1 MQVGG
6 ESDVFIGGAE
16 QSWPTDPFP
25 SRIFPM
31 SHRMNVSLPTD
42 WARFL
47 LAASVLLAGCADPR
61 PITTNDTMADTSPP
75 DTTMESDAVGQT
87 GQQADPE
94 GRRMALDRDVS
105 LLKSPQPPVNA
116 SVRSSGAF
124 AQGILDDSVTTSV
137 ENVEARI
144 DSLLNEMTLEEKVGQ
159 MTQLTLSMVSKDPHQ
174 DNPSAIREH
183 ELSPEKLRNV
193 VVEHHVGSILNVT
206 GQAFSVNH
214 WAEVIHQVQRTAT
227 EETRLGIPILYG
239 IDAVHGANYT
249 REAVLFPQN
258 QGLAATWN
266 PALAQETA
274 AITARDV
281 RASGIP
287 WNFAPVLD
295 MGREPRWPRLY
306 ETFSEDVHLT
316 NVMGLGMLRGYQGTD
331 VSNASR
337 VAGTLKHF
345 VGYSVPESGLDRTP
359 ARISDIEMR
368 EHHLKPFQ
376 KAIEAGAKSIM
387 INSGEVNGVPAH
399 ASSHLL
405 QDVLREELG
414 FEGVAVSDW
423 LDVKKLVN
431 VHHVADN
438 EREATKMAVMAGMD
452 MSMVPTDLSFY
463 DHLVSLVRDGEVPE
477 SRVNEAVRRI
487 LRLKFQTGLFEEP
500 LRGLEQAEQVGSTR
514 DRRVSLQAARES
526 VTLLRNRET
535 DQGAPLLPLSDTQD
549 VLVTGPTAH
558 SMQSMHNGWSYT
570 WQGGGAAQKMF
581 PEERPTL
588 MEAVRE
594 RVGTNGMTYVP
605 GATLTDPERMDK
617 AVAAAREADVAV
629 VALGEGAYA
638 ETPGNLNDMVLPPA
652 QRTLLR
658 RVAKTGTPVALVLIQ
673 GRPRLLND
681 TADLPDAMLTAYN
694 PGPEGGQ
701 ALMEV
706 MYGAVNPSGHLP
718 YTYPRSSVGM
728 RTYDRKYSE
737 NQDRQ
742 GGMSGFNPL
751 FSFGHGLSYTRF
763 DYSDLT
769 VSRDSVTTGALQN
782 GGQVEIEVT
791 VTNSGERRG
800 QDVVQLYLSD
810 LVASVT
816 PSVKELTRFAKVD
829 LAPGERTRLSF
840 SLRTDDFS
848 FIGRDGE
855 PVVEPGTFRVRVHD
869 LDTSVELVGDRFLA
883 EELNRPE
890 EQDTASSLE

>member
-1 MQVGG
+1 
-6 ESDVFIGGAE
+6 
-16 QSWPTDPFP
+16 
-25 SRIFPM
+25 
-31 SHRMNVSLPTD
+31 MNVSLPID

-47 LAASVLLAGCADPR
+47 LAASVLLAGCADTR
-61 PITTNDTMADTSPP
+61 STTTNDTMADASPL

-94 GRRMALDRDVS
+94 GRRMALDRDAS
-105 LLKSPQPPVNA
+105 LLESPQPPVNT

-137 ENVEARI
+137 ENVDARV

-206 GQAFSVNH
+206 GQAFSVDH
-214 WAEVIHQVQRTAT
+214 WGEVMRQVQRTAT

-266 PALAQETA
+266 PALAEETA

-306 ETFSEDVHLT
+306 ETFSEDTHLT
-316 NVMGLGMLRGYQGTD
+316 TVMGLGLLRGYQGTD
-331 VSNASR
+331 VSRPAR

-345 VGYSVPESGLDRTP
+345 VGYSAPESGLDRTP

-368 EHHLKPFQ
+368 EHHLKPFRA
-376 KAIEAGAKSIM
+376 AIEAGAKSIM

-399 ASSHLL
+399 ASSYLL
-405 QDVLREELG
+405 QDVLRDELG

-431 VHHVADN
+431 VHHVAEN

-477 SRVNEAVRRI
+477 SRINEAVRRI

-535 DQGAPLLPLSDTQD
+535 DQGDALLPLSDTQD

-581 PEERPTL
+581 PEGRPTL

-594 RVGTNGMTYVP
+594 RVGTDGMTYVP
-605 GATLTDPERMDK
+605 GATLTDPERMDE

-638 ETPGNLNDMVLPPA
+638 ETPGNLNDMALPSA

-681 TADLPDAMLTAYN
+681 TADLPGAVLTAYN

-742 GGMSGFNPL
+742 GGMSGFDPL

-782 GGQVEIEVT
+782 GGRIEVEVT
-791 VTNSGERRG
+791 VTNAGDRRG
-800 QDVVQLYLSD
+800 QDVIQLYLSD

-829 LAPGERTRLSF
+829 LAPGDRTRLSF

-855 PVVEPGTFRVRVHD
+855 PVVEPGTFRVAVHN
-869 LDTSVELVGDRFLA
+869 LSTSVDLVGDRFRA
-883 EELNRPE
+883 DDRRHSFGEN
-890 EQDTASSLE
+890 DTASPPE

>member
-1 MQVGG
+1 
-6 ESDVFIGGAE
+6 
-16 QSWPTDPFP
+16 
-25 SRIFPM
+25 
-31 SHRMNVSLPTD
+31 
-42 WARFL
+42 
-47 LAASVLLAGCADPR
+47 
-61 PITTNDTMADTSPP
+61 MADGSAP
-75 DTTMESDAVGQT
+75 DTTTQTDAVGQT

-105 LLKSPQPPVNA
+105 LLDSPQAPVEVA
-116 SVRSSGAF
+116 GQSSEAF
-124 AQGILDDSVTTSV
+124 ARTIVRDSAATSV
-137 ENVEARI
+137 ENVDAKV
-144 DSLLNEMTLEEKVGQ
+144 DSLLSEMTLEEKVGQ
-159 MTQLTLSMVSKDPHQ
+159 MTQLTLSMVSKESHQ
-174 DNPSAIREH
+174 DNPSAIRDH
-183 ELSPEKLRNV
+183 ELDPEKLRDV

-206 GQAFSVNH
+206 GQAFTVDH
-214 WAEVIHQVQRTAT
+214 WAEVMRQVQRTAT

-266 PALAQETA
+266 PALARETA
-274 AITARDV
+274 KITARDV

-295 MGREPRWPRLY
+295 IGREPRWPRLY
-306 ETFSEDVHLT
+306 ETFSEDAHLT
-316 NVMGLGMLRGYQGTD
+316 TVMGLGLLRGYQGPD
-331 VSNASR
+331 VSKSTR
-337 VAGTLKHF
+337 VAATLKHF
-345 VGYSVPESGLDRTP
+345 VGYSAPENGLDRTP

-368 EHHLKPFQ
+368 EQHLAPFRA
-376 KAIEAGAKSIM
+376 AIEAGAQSIM

-399 ASSHLL
+399 ASSYLL
-405 QDVLREELG
+405 QDVLRDELG

-431 VHHVADN
+431 VHHVAAN

-463 DHLVSLVRDGEVPE
+463 DHLLSLVRDGEVPE
-477 SRVNEAVRRI
+477 SRINEAVRRI
-487 LRLKFQTGLFEEP
+487 LRLKFETGLFQDP
-500 LRGLEQAEQVGSTR
+500 LRGLEQADNVGSPR

-526 VTLLRNRET
+526 VTLLRNREV
-535 DQGAPLLPLSDTQD
+535 DGDALLPLADSQD

-581 PEERPTL
+581 PEGRPTL

-594 RVGTNGMTYVP
+594 RVGTDGMTYVP
-605 GATLTDPERMDK
+605 GATLTAPEQMDA
-617 AVAAAREADVAV
+617 AVAAARQADVAV

-638 ETPGNLNDMVLPPA
+638 ETPGNLDHMALPTA

-658 RVAKTGTPVALVLIQ
+658 RVAETGTPVALVLIQ

-681 TADLPDAMLTAYN
+681 TADRPAAVLNAYN

-706 MYGAVNPSGHLP
+706 LYGTVNPSGHLP
-718 YTYPRSSVGM
+718 YTYPLSSVGM

-742 GGMSGFNPL
+742 GGMSGFDPL
-751 FSFGHGLSYTRF
+751 FEFGDGLSFTRF

-769 VSRDSVTTGALQN
+769 VSRDSMTTGALR
-782 GGQVEIEVT
+782 GGGTVEVGVT
-791 VTNSGERRG
+791 VTNAGDRRG
-800 QDVVQLYLSD
+800 KDVVQVYLSD

-816 PSVKELTRFAKVD
+816 PSVKELARFAKVD
-829 LAPGERTRLSF
+829 LAPGESTRLSF
-840 SLRTDDFS
+840 TLSTDDFS
-848 FIGRDGE
+848 FIGREGE
-855 PVVEPGTFRVRVHD
+855 PVVEPGTFRVQVDD
-869 LDTSVELVGDRFLA
+869 LRTTVELEGDRVQVA
-883 EELNRPE
+883 TSNGRPS
-890 EQDTASSLE
+890 AAVSSE

>member
-1 MQVGG
+1 M
-6 ESDVFIGGAE
+6 A
-16 QSWPTDPFP
+16 
-25 SRIFPM
+25 
-31 SHRMNVSLPTD
+31 
-42 WARFL
+42 AR
-47 LAASVLLAGCADPR
+47 
-61 PITTNDTMADTSPP
+61 DTSDSTPE
-75 DTTMESDAVGQT
+75 TEAVGQT

-105 LLKSPQPPVNA
+105 LLKSPQPPVDA
-116 SVRSSGAF
+116 SVRSSHAF
-124 AQGILDDSVTTSV
+124 ARDIRRDAATTSV
-137 ENVEARI
+137 ENVDAKV
-144 DSLLNEMTLEEKVGQ
+144 DSLLSEMTLEEKVGQ
-159 MTQLTLSMVSKDPHQ
+159 MTQLTLSTVSKEPHQ
-174 DNPSAIREH
+174 DNPTAIHDH
-183 ELSPEKLRNV
+183 ELDREKLRNV

-206 GQAFSVNH
+206 GQAFSVDH
-214 WAEVIHQVQRTAT
+214 WAEVMRQVQRTAT

-281 RASGIP
+281 RASGTP

-295 MGREPRWPRLY
+295 IGREPRWPRLY
-306 ETFSEDVHLT
+306 ETFSEDAHLT
-316 NVMGLGMLRGYQGTD
+316 TVMGLGLLRGYQGTD
-331 VSNASR
+331 VSNSSR
-337 VAGTLKHF
+337 VAATLKHY
-345 VGYSVPESGLDRTP
+345 VGYSTPETGLDRTP
-359 ARISDIEMR
+359 ARISEIQLR
-368 EHHLKPFQ
+368 EQHLAPFRA
-376 KAIEAGAKSIM
+376 AIEAGAQSIM

-399 ASSHLL
+399 ASSYLL
-405 QDVLREELG
+405 QDVLRDELG

-431 VHHVADN
+431 VHHVAET

-463 DHLVSLVRDGEVPE
+463 HHLLSLVRDGEVPE
-477 SRVNEAVRRI
+477 SRINEAVRRI
-487 LRLKFQTGLFEEP
+487 LRLKFETGLFEEP
-500 LRGLEQAEQVGSTR
+500 VRGLEQSEEVGGTR

-526 VTLLRNRET
+526 VTLLRNREAEGG
-535 DQGAPLLPLSDTQD
+535 DALLPLADSQD

-581 PEERPTL
+581 PEGRPTL

-594 RVGTNGMTYVP
+594 RVGTDGMTYVP
-605 GATLTDPERMDK
+605 GATLTDPERMDA
-617 AVAAAREADVAV
+617 AVAAARQADVAV

-638 ETPGNLNDMVLPPA
+638 ETPGNIDDMALPEA

-658 RVAKTGTPVALVLIQ
+658 RIAETGTPVALVLIQ
-673 GRPRLLND
+673 GRPRLLGDLAD
-681 TADLPDAMLTAYN
+681 TPDAVLTAYN

-737 NQDRQ
+737 NQDRE
-742 GGMSGFNPL
+742 GGMSGFDPL
-751 FSFGHGLSYTRF
+751 FSFGHGLSYTAF
-763 DYSDLT
+763 DYSALEVAPASLT
-769 VSRDSVTTGALQN
+769 SGTLQD
-782 GGQVEIEVT
+782 GDTVEVGVT
-791 VTNSGERRG
+791 VTNTGDRRG
-800 QDVVQLYLSD
+800 KDVVQLYLSD

-816 PSVKELTRFAKVD
+816 PSVKELVRFAKVD
-829 LAPGERTRLSF
+829 LAPGERTRVSFTLSAE
-840 SLRTDDFS
+840 DFS
-848 FIGRDGE
+848 FIGREGE
-855 PVVEPGTFRVRVHD
+855 SVVEPGTFRLQVEGLEETID
-869 LDTSVELVGDRFLA
+869 LEGSRFSM
-883 EELNRPE
+883 
-890 EQDTASSLE
+890 DTADAPPSTAAVPN

>member
-1 MQVGG
+1 
-6 ESDVFIGGAE
+6 
-16 QSWPTDPFP
+16 
-25 SRIFPM
+25 
-31 SHRMNVSLPTD
+31 
-42 WARFL
+42 
-47 LAASVLLAGCADPR
+47 
-61 PITTNDTMADTSPP
+61 MADGSPP
-75 DTTMESDAVGQT
+75 DSTMETAAVGQT

-94 GRRMALDRDVS
+94 GRRMPLNRDVS
-105 LLKSPQPPVNA
+105 LLESPEPPVDA
-116 SVRSSGAF
+116 SVRSSDTF
-124 AQGILDDSVTTSV
+124 TQGVLRDSATTSV
-137 ENVEARI
+137 ENVDARV
-144 DSLLNEMTLEEKVGQ
+144 DSLLDKMTLEEKVGQ
-159 MTQLTLSMVSKDPHQ
+159 MTQLTLSTVSKEAHE

-183 ELSPEKLRNV
+183 ELSPEKLRDV

-206 GQAFSVNH
+206 GQAFSVDH
-214 WAEVIHQVQRTAT
+214 WAEVMRQVQRTAT

-266 PALAQETA
+266 LALAEETA

-295 MGREPRWPRLY
+295 IGREPRWPRLY

-316 NVMGLGMLRGYQGTD
+316 TAMGLGLLRGYQGTD
-331 VSNASR
+331 VSNSSR
-337 VAGTLKHF
+337 VATTLKHY
-345 VGYSVPESGLDRTP
+345 VGYSAPESGLDRTP
-359 ARISDIEMR
+359 ARISNIEMR
-368 EHHLKPFQ
+368 EHHLTPFRA
-376 KAIEAGAKSIM
+376 AIEAGAKSIM

-405 QDVLREELG
+405 QEVLRDELG

-431 VHHVADN
+431 VHHVAEN

-463 DHLVSLVRDGEVPE
+463 DHLLSLVRGGEVPE
-477 SRVNEAVRRI
+477 SRINEAVRRI
-487 LRLKFQTGLFEEP
+487 LRLKFETGLFEDP
-500 LRGLEQAEQVGSTR
+500 LRGLEQAEQVGSPR

-535 DQGAPLLPLSDTQD
+535 DPGTSLLPLSDSQD
-549 VLVTGPTAH
+549 VLLTGPTAH

-581 PEERPTL
+581 PDGRPTL

-594 RVGTNGMTYVP
+594 RVGEDQMTYVP
-605 GATLTDPERMDK
+605 GATLTAPERMDE
-617 AVAAAREADVAV
+617 AVAAARQADVAV

-638 ETPGNLNDMVLPPA
+638 ETPGNLDAMALPRA
-652 QRTLLR
+652 QRRLLR
-658 RVAKTGTPVALVLIQ
+658 RVAETGTPVALVLIQ

-681 TADLPDAMLTAYN
+681 TADLPDAVLTAYN

-728 RTYDRKYSE
+728 RTYDRKHSE
-737 NQDRQ
+737 NQDTE
-742 GGMSGFNPL
+742 GGMSGFDPL
-751 FSFGHGLSYTRF
+751 FAFGDGLSYTRF
-763 DYSDLT
+763 AYSDLT
-769 VSRDSVTTGALQN
+769 VRGDSMTTGSLQN
-782 GGQVEIEVT
+782 GGQIDVEVT
-791 VTNSGERRG
+791 VTNAGDRRG
-800 QDVVQLYLSD
+800 KDVVQLYLSD
-810 LVASVT
+810 LVASIT
-816 PSVKELTRFAKVD
+816 PSVKKLVRFAKVD
-829 LAPGERTRLSF
+829 LAPGEKTQLSF
-840 SLRTDDFS
+840 TLTAEDVS
-848 FIGRDGE
+848 FIGQDGT
-855 PVVEPGTFRVRVHD
+855 PVVEPGAFR
-869 LDTSVELVGDRFLA
+869 LQVEELSESFNLVGNRFSRA
-883 EELNRPE
+883 EHSGN
-890 EQDTASSLE
+890 TVSSSE

>member
-1 MQVGG
+1 
-6 ESDVFIGGAE
+6 
-16 QSWPTDPFP
+16 
-25 SRIFPM
+25 
-31 SHRMNVSLPTD
+31 
-42 WARFL
+42 
-47 LAASVLLAGCADPR
+47 
-61 PITTNDTMADTSPP
+61 MADGSAP
-75 DTTMESDAVGQT
+75 DTTTQTDAVGQT

-105 LLKSPQPPVNA
+105 LLDSPQAPVEVA
-116 SVRSSGAF
+116 GQSSEAF
-124 AQGILDDSVTTSV
+124 ARTIVRDSAATSV
-137 ENVEARI
+137 ENVDAKV
-144 DSLLNEMTLEEKVGQ
+144 DSLLSEMTLEEKVGQ
-159 MTQLTLSMVSKDPHQ
+159 MTQLTLSMVSKESHQ
-174 DNPSAIREH
+174 DNPSAIRDH
-183 ELSPEKLRNV
+183 ELDPEKLRDV

-206 GQAFSVNH
+206 GQAFTVDH
-214 WAEVIHQVQRTAT
+214 WAEVMRQVQRTAT

-266 PALAQETA
+266 PALARETA
-274 AITARDV
+274 KITARDV

-295 MGREPRWPRLY
+295 IGREPRWPRLY
-306 ETFSEDVHLT
+306 ETFSEDAHLT
-316 NVMGLGMLRGYQGTD
+316 TVMGLGLLRGYQGPD
-331 VSNASR
+331 VSKSTR
-337 VAGTLKHF
+337 VAATLKHF
-345 VGYSVPESGLDRTP
+345 VGYSAPENGLDRTP

-368 EHHLKPFQ
+368 EQHLAPFRA
-376 KAIEAGAKSIM
+376 AIEAGAQSIM

-399 ASSHLL
+399 ASSYLL
-405 QDVLREELG
+405 QDVLRDELG

-431 VHHVADN
+431 VHHVAAN

-463 DHLVSLVRDGEVPE
+463 DHLLSLVRDGEVPE
-477 SRVNEAVRRI
+477 SRINEAVRRI
-487 LRLKFQTGLFEEP
+487 LRLKFETGLFQDP
-500 LRGLEQAEQVGSTR
+500 LRGLEQADNVGSPR

-526 VTLLRNRET
+526 VTLLRNREV
-535 DQGAPLLPLSDTQD
+535 DGDALLPLADSQD

-581 PEERPTL
+581 PEGRPTL

-594 RVGTNGMTYVP
+594 RVGTDGMTYVP
-605 GATLTDPERMDK
+605 GATLTAPEQMDA
-617 AVAAAREADVAV
+617 AVAAARQADVAV

-638 ETPGNLNDMVLPPA
+638 ETPGNLDHMALPKA

-658 RVAKTGTPVALVLIQ
+658 RVAETGTPVALVLIQ

-681 TADLPDAMLTAYN
+681 TADRPAAVLNAYN

-706 MYGAVNPSGHLP
+706 LYGTVNPSGHLP
-718 YTYPRSSVGM
+718 YTYPLSSVGM

-742 GGMSGFNPL
+742 GGMSGFDPL
-751 FSFGHGLSYTRF
+751 FEFGDGLSFTRF

-769 VSRDSVTTGALQN
+769 VSRDSMTTGALR
-782 GGQVEIEVT
+782 GGGTVEVGVT
-791 VTNSGERRG
+791 VTNAGDRRG
-800 QDVVQLYLSD
+800 KDVVQVYLSD

-816 PSVKELTRFAKVD
+816 PSVKELARFAKVD
-829 LAPGERTRLSF
+829 LAPGESTRLSF
-840 SLRTDDFS
+840 TLSTDDFS
-848 FIGRDGE
+848 FIGREGE
-855 PVVEPGTFRVRVHD
+855 PVVEPGTFRVQVDD
-869 LDTSVELVGDRFLA
+869 LRTTVELGGDRVQVA
-883 EELNRPE
+883 TSNGRPS
-890 EQDTASSLE
+890 AAVSSE